1 MLICKKLKLIMKII
15 FIIVFHIVLTDF
27 CYCQENLSSNYDSL
41 VKCADS
47 LSNIESYSK
56 ALKDYESAY
65 SVKQT
70 DELKRKIGYTKYLIL
85 AQEEFNQLVKA
96 ADSLFNNKDYVGA
109 KELYIRSITIKPKV
123 YSIHHRIN
131 EIDIILKKEEENN
144 HNSNSK

>member
-1 MLICKKLKLIMKII
+1 MKII
-15 FIIVFHIVLTDF
+15 LIIVFYISLTDF

-47 LSNIESYSK
+47 LSNIESYSE

-65 SVKQT
+65 SIKQT
-70 DELKRKIGYTKYLIL
+70 DELKRKIGYTKYIIL

-96 ADSLFNNKDYVGA
+96 ADSLFNIKDYVRA

-131 EIDIILKKEEENN
+131 EIDIILKKEEENK